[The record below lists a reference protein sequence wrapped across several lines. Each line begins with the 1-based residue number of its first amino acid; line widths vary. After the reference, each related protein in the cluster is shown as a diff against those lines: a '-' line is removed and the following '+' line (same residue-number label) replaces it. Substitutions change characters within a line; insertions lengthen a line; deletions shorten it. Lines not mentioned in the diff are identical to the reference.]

1 MTDPGKAPLAGRH
14 IVITGGAGALG
25 QVVVARLAEAGAV
38 CHVPTHHSSPPG
50 TQWPNGVTVAP
61 GVELADET
69 AVDEFYAGLPP
80 LWGSVHLAGGFAM
93 AGIADTTRDDFLGQF
108 EKNALTTF
116 LCSRAAIRAM
126 RQTGEGGRLVNVA
139 ARPGLDPRRG
149 ARMAAYATAKAAVV
163 ALTLAL
169 AEELKG
175 EKILVN
181 AIAPS
186 TIDTPAN
193 RAAMPTADAGK
204 WLSPAAAAEAILYL
218 ISPANQEITGAVLPL
233 YARA

>member
-1 MTDPGKAPLAGRH
+1 MTKAGEAPLAGRH

-25 QVVVARLAEAGAV
+25 QVVVARLAAAGAV
-38 CHVPTHHSSPPG
+38 CHVPTRHSPPADIP
-50 TQWPNGVTVAP
+50 WPSGIANVP
-61 GVELADET
+61 GVDLTDET
-69 AVDEFYAGLPP
+69 AVDRFYAELPA
-80 LWGSVHLAGGFAM
+80 LWASVHLAGGFAM
-93 AGIADTTRDDFLGQF
+93 AGIAETTRDAFLGQF
-108 EKNALTTF
+108 ERNAVTTF

-126 RQTGEGGRLVNVA
+126 RQTGRGGRIVNVA

-163 ALTLAL
+163 ALTQAL

-175 EKILVN
+175 EQILVN
-181 AIAPS
+181 AVAPS

-204 WLSPAAAAEAILYL
+204 GLSRAAAAEAILYL
-218 ISPANQEITGAVLPL
+218 VSPANMEVSGAVLPL